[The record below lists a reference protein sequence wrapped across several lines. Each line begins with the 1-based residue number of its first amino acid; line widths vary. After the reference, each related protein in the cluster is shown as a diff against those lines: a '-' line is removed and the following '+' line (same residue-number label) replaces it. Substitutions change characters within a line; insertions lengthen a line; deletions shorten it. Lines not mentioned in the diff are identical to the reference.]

1 MVVLRSP
8 SEDFGLALI
17 VSVLIP
23 ISLWKMKAPRIEHIE
38 GIEATLIHQSDL
50 TCGHLHFMT
59 CVDGRR
65 SGIDPGMLWK
75 VTSQNYCM
83 L

>member
-1 MVVLRSP
+1 
-8 SEDFGLALI
+8 
-17 VSVLIP
+17 
-23 ISLWKMKAPRIEHIE
+23 MKAPCIEHIE